1 MSHRLIARFG
11 SRGIVAVR
19 GPDARMLL
27 DRLITND
34 MDLLASPAAAL
45 HAALLTPQGKILA
58 AFFVVQV
65 DDGFLLVLEAGE
77 ASELIRRL
85 SLYKLRAAVTLD
97 DWTSNFTAFAI
108 WSGPHLE
115 AVALQ
120 DRVIFP
126 DPRNTALGMI
136 ALVAA
141 DKANADGHAAID
153 PSGVLVDPSAYDD
166 NRIALGIGAAVR
178 DYALGDTFPH
188 EANFDLTGS
197 ADFKKGCFVGQE
209 VVSRMQHKTVVRK
222 RITPVA
228 TADGVLVEGDELR
241 VGEAVIGTLGSI
253 STDGRQALA
262 KVRLD
267 RALEAVERGIALTT
281 TGMVTVSVEPQM
293 LALYRAQVIAK
304 SA

>member
-19 GPDARMLL
+19 GPDARKLL

-153 PSGVLVDPSAYDD
+153 PSGVLVGPSAYDD